1 MTTTYQGRAGWQG
14 RTITAILLAAVAT
27 VIGIVS
33 APAPAHA
40 ADQYIA
46 LAIGFVT
53 SDPVKPRWPEARR
66 SVPAENRP

>member
-40 ADQYIA
+40 ADQSIA
-46 LAIGFVT
+46 LASDT
-53 SDPVKPRWPEARR
+53 STRIPPRQDSRR
-66 SVPAENRP
+66 LVDQFQPR